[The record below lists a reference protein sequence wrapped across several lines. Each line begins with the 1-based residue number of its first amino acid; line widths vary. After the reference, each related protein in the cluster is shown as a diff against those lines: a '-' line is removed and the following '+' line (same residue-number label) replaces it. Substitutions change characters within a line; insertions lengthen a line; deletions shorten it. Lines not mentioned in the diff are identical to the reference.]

1 MKRNFIVSFIF
12 VLATSMLMSACNSG
26 NEASSDK
33 FSSEVSAEDI
43 SLSSEISSSEDEQLL
58 GTDVSDAIS
67 QIYKTPEEYLRY
79 GLADAVEKVEKSIVS
94 IVATASY
101 SSGFYGE
108 YTEEEAGSGIIVSDT
123 GYIATN
129 CHVISNAKKITVVLY
144 DGSSKEAKLVG
155 KDAKTDLA
163 VLKIESEEKLVPAVF
178 GNSATLRVGDFVF
191 AVGNALG
198 KYPGTV
204 SMGIISSLSRTVT
217 VDKEKMEMIQT
228 DASLNEG
235 NSGGGLFDSQGYL
248 AGIVAAKDSNGSSEG
263 LGFAIPADVA
273 KAVLDDIIVY
283 GYVKGRPSLGI
294 STADITSKA
303 EARYYGVD
311 WIGVYISSVDA
322 GGSGDIAGLEPM
334 DYIYSVN
341 EEVVTT
347 TNRLNEILSN
357 CNVGDTLIME
367 IWRGST
373 SLDVV
378 LVIGE
383 DKG

>member
-1 MKRNFIVSFIF
+1 MKRNFVVSFIF
-12 VLATSMLMSACNSG
+12 VLAASMFMSACTSG
-26 NEASSDK
+26 NEASSNEL
-33 FSSEVSAEDI
+33 SSEMSVEDI
-43 SLSSEISSSEDEQLL
+43 SLSSENSSSEDEQLL
-58 GTDVSDAIS
+58 GADVSDAIS

-108 YTEEEAGSGIIVSDT
+108 YTEEEAGSGVIVSDT

-129 CHVISNAKKITVVLY
+129 CHVVSNAKKITVILY

-163 VLKIESEEKLVPAVF
+163 VLKIESEEKLVPVAF
-178 GNSATLRVGDFVF
+178 GNSSTLRVGDFVF

-204 SMGIISSLSRTVT
+204 SMGIISSLSRTVI
-217 VDKEKMEMIQT
+217 VDKEQMEMIQT
-228 DASLNEG
+228 DAALNEG

-248 AGIVAAKDSNGSSEG
+248 AGIVAAKDSDSSSEG

-311 WIGVYISSVDA
+311 WIGVYISSVEV
-322 GGSGDIAGLEPM
+322 GESGDIAGLEPM

-347 TNRLNEILSN
+347 TNRLNEILSS
-357 CNVGDTLIME
+357 CNVGDKIIME

-378 LVIGE
+378 LVVGE

>member
-1 MKRNFIVSFIF
+1 MKRNFIVAFVF
-12 VLATSMLMSACNSG
+12 VLVATMVMSACTAK
-26 NEASSDK
+26 NESSADELG
-33 FSSEVSAEDI
+33 SEVSVTDT
-43 SLSSEISSSEDEQLL
+43 SSSSESESSEDEQLL

-79 GLADAVEKVEKSIVS
+79 GLADAVEKVEHSVVS
-94 IVATASY
+94 IVAKVSY

-108 YTEEEAGSGIIVSDT
+108 YTAEETGSGVIVSDT

-129 CHVISNAKKITVVLY
+129 CHVIDGAKKITVMLY
-144 DGSSKEAKLVG
+144 NGSSVEAKLVG

-163 VLKIESEEKLVPAVF
+163 VLKIETEEKLIPVAF
-178 GNSATLRVGDFVF
+178 GNSETLRVGDFVF
-191 AVGNALG
+191 AIGNALG

-204 SMGIISSLSRTVT
+204 SMGIISSLSRSVT
-217 VDKEKMEMIQT
+217 LDKEEMEMIQT

-248 AGIVAAKDSNGSSEG
+248 AGIVAAKDSDASSEG

-311 WIGVYISSVDA
+311 WIGVYVSSVDA

-357 CNVGDTLIME
+357 CKVGDTLIME

>member
-1 MKRNFIVSFIF
+1 M
-12 VLATSMLMSACNSG
+12 
-26 NEASSDK
+26 
-33 FSSEVSAEDI
+33 
-43 SLSSEISSSEDEQLL
+43 
-58 GTDVSDAIS
+58 
-67 QIYKTPEEYLRY
+67 
-79 GLADAVEKVEKSIVS
+79 
-94 IVATASY
+94 
-101 SSGFYGE
+101 
-108 YTEEEAGSGIIVSDT
+108 
-123 GYIATN
+123 
-129 CHVISNAKKITVVLY
+129 
-144 DGSSKEAKLVG
+144 EAKLVG

-163 VLKIESEEKLVPAVF
+163 VLKIETEEKLIPVAF
-178 GNSATLRVGDFVF
+178 GNPETLRVGDFVF
-191 AVGNALG
+191 AIGNALG

-204 SMGIISSLSRTVT
+204 SMGIISSLSRSVT
-217 VDKEKMEMIQT
+217 LDKEEMEMIQT

-248 AGIVAAKDSNGSSEG
+248 AGIVAAKDSDASSEG

-311 WIGVYISSVDA
+311 WIGVYVSSVDA

-357 CNVGDTLIME
+357 CKVGDTLIME